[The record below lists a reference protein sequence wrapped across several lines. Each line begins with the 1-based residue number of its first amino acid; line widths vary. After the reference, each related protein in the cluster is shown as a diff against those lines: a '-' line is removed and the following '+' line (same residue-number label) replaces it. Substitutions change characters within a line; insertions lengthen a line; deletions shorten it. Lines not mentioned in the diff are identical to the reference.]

1 MFERVSCLNAPT
13 WTICGVSHGRL
24 IALEWLESDEAE
36 GSDPGRDEDIA
47 ADRIAEALR

>member
-1 MFERVSCLNAPT
+1 MFERGELLECADLDHL
-13 WTICGVSHGRL
+13 WRSHGRL